1 MVSRELGEMTK
12 VDSFVR
18 FEKEEDFRCAKLF
31 PRIENVFIIYVFS
44 KILYSTYLALQF
56 GDISV

>member
-31 PRIENVFIIYVFS
+31 PSKENIFILFFS